1 MRDLEKTKRKIYLE
15 NNSEVLE
22 VIEELERESQARLKV
37 RERELAKSKITSQEK
52 REKLGEF

>member
-1 MRDLEKTKRKIYLE
+1 M
-15 NNSEVLE
+15 
-22 VIEELERESQARLKV
+22 EELERESQARLKV